1 MAGKWI
7 KQIDKEKF
15 YRSLEMFLRAETSL
29 KNAAKMVGL
38 STPTLRKYYEMAIA
52 GRPLPDNLFKE

>member
-15 YRSLEMFLRAETSL
+15 YRSLEMFLRAETTL

-52 GRPLPDNLFKE
+52 GIPLPDNLFKE

>member
-15 YRSLEMFLRAETSL
+15 YRSLEMFLRAETTL

-38 STPTLRKYYEMAIA
+38 STPTLRKYYEMEIA